1 MMQVASRRATAIR
14 KFHKEKAVL
23 ENMMKILK
31 NGGHPPAI
39 CIPGDTTGTF
49 SYGTALSVKIMGGDT
64 LSETAFDTYA

>member
-1 MMQVASRRATAIR
+1 
-14 KFHKEKAVL
+14 
-23 ENMMKILK
+23 MKILK